1 MTRFASR
8 AGAFVA
14 ALTAALMLA
23 APAQAAAPS
32 PAPAKTAVPLRATTL
47 TTPIVSVAGYG
58 LVWFSV
64 TAAHATP
71 SGLKPSTRSPI
82 WVQRWTGTRWTTV
95 RTLTTD
101 SRGFVAAA
109 IAAPGGR
116 QKFRAYRPVGATVT
130 AASSRVV
137 VAWVPDPAGEGPLE
151 VPGSGD

>member
-1 MTRFASR
+1 MTRFVSR

-23 APAQAAAPS
+23 APAQAAAA
-32 PAPAKTAVPLRATTL
+32 PAPAPTKRASTPTP
-47 TTPIVSVAGYG
+47 PIVSVAGYG

-71 SGLKPSTRSPI
+71 SGLKPSSRSPI

-101 SRGFVAAA
+101 SRGFTAAA
-109 IAAPGGR
+109 IVAPGGR
-116 QKFRAYRPVGATVT
+116 QTFRAVRPVGATVT
-130 AASSRVV
+130 AATSRVV
-137 VAWVPDPAGEGPLE
+137 LVWVPDPAGEGPLE